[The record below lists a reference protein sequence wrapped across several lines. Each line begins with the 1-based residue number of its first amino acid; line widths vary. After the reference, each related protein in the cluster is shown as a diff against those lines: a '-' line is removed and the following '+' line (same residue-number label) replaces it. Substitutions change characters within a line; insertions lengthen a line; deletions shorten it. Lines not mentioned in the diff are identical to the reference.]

1 MDRKGNDPI
10 LIKAA
15 LRRPVPYTPIWL
27 MRQAGRYLKEYRN
40 LRERYSFWELCKNPE
55 LIVEVTLLPIRK
67 FNLDGAIL
75 FSDLLLPLVELGFEV
90 LMDDEGPKLSTPLKR
105 FQELEKLEPRR
116 LRERVGYLKEAVLA
130 LKRELSPEVALIG
143 FAGAPFTLAC
153 YLIEGRGGS
162 FLKVKEFMRRERETF
177 FTLMGKLTEV
187 VSEFLK
193 VQVEAGCDL
202 VQVFDSWV
210 GVLSPYEYAKYVM
223 PFSRKVLKGIGVPVV
238 HFSTCTAGYIEL
250 VAEAGGE
257 VIGLDWRIDLAQ
269 AWHRLGYQKAVQG
282 NLDPSV
288 LLAPK
293 EVIKKETEQII
304 SSVRGRP
311 GHIFNL
317 GHGVLPQTP
326 EDNVAFVVDL
336 VHSLTEAKG

>member
-1 MDRKGNDPI
+1 MSQRGDDPI
-10 LIKAA
+10 LVKAA
-15 LRRPVPYTPIWL
+15 LRRPVPYTPVWL

-40 LRERYSFWELCKNPE
+40 LRERYTFWELCKNPE
-55 LIVEVTLLPIRK
+55 LIVEVTLLPIGK
-67 FNLDGAIL
+67 FSLDGAIL

-90 LMDDEGPKLSTPLKR
+90 FMDDEGPKLVAPLR
-105 FQELEKLEPRR
+105 RIEELDKLEPKR
-116 LRERVGYLKEAVLA
+116 LVERVSYLKEAVVV
-130 LKRELSPEVALIG
+130 LKRELSPKVALIG

-153 YLIEGRGGS
+153 YLIEGRGGN
-162 FLKVKEFMRRERETF
+162 FLRVKEFMRKEPEAF
-177 FTLMGKLTEV
+177 ATLMGKLSEI
-187 VSEFLK
+187 VSEFLR

-210 GVLSPYEYAKYVM
+210 GVLSPHEYINYVM
-223 PFSRKVLKGIGVPVV
+223 PFSRKVLQGIGVPVV

-250 VAEAGGE
+250 LAEAGGE
-257 VIGLDWRIDLAQ
+257 VIGLDWRIDLAH
-269 AWHRLGYQKAVQG
+269 AWRRLDYRKAIQG

-293 EVIKKETEQII
+293 EVIKKQTEQII
-304 SSVRGRP
+304 NSTGGRP

-317 GHGVLPQTP
+317 GHGILPQTP

-336 VHSLTEAKG
+336 VHSLTEARG